1 VTLQE
6 AQDLGAKAIGRHEAR
21 LLMSHVTGLSLH
33 NLLIESTK
41 PLNEPAKGA
50 FFAGIER
57 RKANEPL
64 QYIMG
69 KWEFMGLEM
78 ITDPRALIPRPETEL
93 LVEEVLRLINERGGQ
108 VKVLDVCTGSG
119 CIAVA
124 VAKFAGVDVTAVDIS
139 PAALALAA
147 ENASMHSVNI
157 QLVQSDLFDGI
168 KGQPFDVII
177 SNPPYIPTAEL
188 GQLQAELTHEPKLA
202 LDGGADGLDIYRRLV
217 PASLEYL
224 VPGGALFL
232 EIGPRA
238 VETIMLEA
246 GYDTIRLLQDYAGLD
261 RILKGI
267 KRSKNNVRPFR

>member
-1 VTLQE
+1 MTLQE